1 VHLSSHEEADDL
13 GFHSGARAYPCKL
26 CKVST
31 LAAKIHYQIFFYRLH
46 RLSVCLHASLT
57 EVAVAFFTEALLGL
71 TGMLQLQAK
80 AKAPDVSTILKSC

>member
-1 VHLSSHEEADDL
+1 MIPGSVRGSE
-13 GFHSGARAYPCKL
+13 R
-26 CKVST
+26 T
-31 LAAKIHYQIFFYRLH
+31 LATYARPNPLSIFFAGVEKHLHRLH

>member
-1 VHLSSHEEADDL
+1 MQGLYPGGQNPLSN
-13 GFHSGARAYPCKL
+13 
-26 CKVST
+26 
-31 LAAKIHYQIFFYRLH
+31 FFYRLH

-80 AKAPDVSTILKSC
+80 AKAKAPDLGMILK